1 MHYLL
6 IVQAIP
12 ITYQM
17 VMVGFNGLVLIGGL
31 ALIKYIKEH

>member
-6 IVQAIP
+6 IAQAIP
-12 ITYQM
+12 KIYQT
-17 VMVGFNGLVLIGGL
+17 VMVGFNGAVLIGGL

>member
-6 IVQAIP
+6 IAQAIP
-12 ITYQM
+12 KTYQM
-17 VMVGFNGLVLIGGL
+17 VMVGFNGAVLIGGL